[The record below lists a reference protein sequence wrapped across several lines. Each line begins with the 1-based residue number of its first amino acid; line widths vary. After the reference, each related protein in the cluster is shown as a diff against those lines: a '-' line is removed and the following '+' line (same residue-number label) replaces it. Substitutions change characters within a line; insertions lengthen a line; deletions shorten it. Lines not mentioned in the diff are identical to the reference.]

1 MIVTCPSCSSRFQY
15 DESRFKGAPSKR
27 FQCTACSTVFDV
39 DSPFVNPA
47 GEGAEKAT
55 PRPLI
60 EGPAG
65 RPRKTND
72 ETDFFGGAPFG
83 ASFQKKRVVSLTFL
97 TGPKSSSVIAL
108 TNSRTVIGR
117 DEGDIMTMDPET
129 SKRHAMIEI
138 TNDGTV
144 WITDLGS
151 TNGTMIDGH
160 PIASTAQLCDRQE
173 FTCGKSTFMIL
184 IDKD

>member
-1 MIVTCPSCSSRFQY
+1 
-15 DESRFKGAPSKR
+15 
-27 FQCTACSTVFDV
+27 V
-39 DSPFVNPA
+39 DSPFGNPT
-47 GEGAEKAT
+47 GEETGNAT

-65 RPRKTND
+65 HSWKADD
-72 ETDFFGGAPFG
+72 ETDFFGGTPFG
-83 ASFQKKRVVSLTFL
+83 ASFQKKRGASLTFL
-97 TGPKSSSVIAL
+97 TGPKSSSVVVL

-129 SKRHAMIEI
+129 SRRHAMIEI

-151 TNGTMIDGH
+151 TNGTMVDGL